1 VYANVAA
8 IRAGSAMLRMVEEE
22 SEEEEESKKE
32 RKVWK
37 PKTEKRDLI

>member
-1 VYANVAA
+1 
-8 IRAGSAMLRMVEEE
+8 MVEAE

-37 PKTEKRDLI
+37 SKTEKHDLI